1 MNAFLKSIPIAV
13 IFLSLIACNEAK
25 TKEIRQSLGEEI
37 MNERQP
43 NASDKAFATAFD
55 LLEMN
60 KKKEAAKAIEQGI
73 SELQKEGADL
83 KGLYR
88 LNLEKAIAGLQKA
101 AINLNKGNIV
111 SLNSLKEL
119 VLEAEIYI
127 PHQQLVPERE

>member
-1 MNAFLKSIPIAV
+1 MKAFLKSIPIAV

-25 TKEIRQSLGEEI
+25 TKEIRESLGEEI
-37 MNERQP
+37 MSKRQP
-43 NASDKAFATAFD
+43 NASDKAFTAAFD
-55 LLEMN
+55 FLERN

-73 SELQKEGADL
+73 SELQKEGANL

-101 AINLNKGNIV
+101 AINLNKEKPV

-119 VLEAEIYI
+119 VLQAEINI
-127 PHQQLVPERE
+127 PHQHLVPEGN